1 MQRFE
6 YTVLIFKLVGSGRGW
21 FEDDERVGDAGDTKA
36 ILNRYAARG
45 WQLVTNTYFA
55 GGWGSMILE
64 RPYQPGEV
72 VPTDRPEGR
81 GDEVSPG

>member
-6 YTVLIFKLVGSGRGW
+6 YTVLVFKLVGSGKGW
-21 FEDDERVGDAGDTKA
+21 YEDDERLGDFTDAKV

-45 WQLVTNTYFA
+45 WRLITHTYYA
-55 GGWGSMILE
+55 GGWGAMILE

-72 VPTDRPEGR
+72 VPANPPTGR
-81 GDEVSPG
+81 GDEPTP